1 MDEFLD
7 AEKQQA
13 ARCDPQ
19 HPPPP
24 RPRQHPQR
32 GSSWSTKT
40 PMISVRPPGLKRLE
54 KTALKFS
61 KMRFLDLWW
70 YFSSKY
76 ADRF

>member
-19 HPPPP
+19 QTPPPANTP
-24 RPRQHPQR
+24 SAALRHR
-32 GSSWSTKT
+32 STKT

-70 YFSSKY
+70 YFSSKC